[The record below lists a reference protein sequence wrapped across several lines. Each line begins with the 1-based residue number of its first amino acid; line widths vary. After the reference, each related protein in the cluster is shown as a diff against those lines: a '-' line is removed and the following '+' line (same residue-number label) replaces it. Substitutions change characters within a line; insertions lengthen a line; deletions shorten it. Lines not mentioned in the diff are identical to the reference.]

1 AVQVNK
7 KVDEHFYLKS
17 REMMMTEGMNY
28 KQFAFL
34 KAAWILDSLTENV
47 KEIYKKNGKKGLLE
61 LEGIGEKLSD
71 EIINMLETRDFNL

>member
-1 AVQVNK
+1 
-7 KVDEHFYLKS
+7 
-17 REMMMTEGMNY
+17 MMMTEGMNY